1 MFDASNDLAEAP
13 SEADE
18 RQRIVRRCAYLYQ
31 AFEAYNKKLSVTGL
45 QGAEMNKA
53 LLLHA
58 VESYFLDIRRLKTFH
73 GMERADRYKIAGY
86 FLKWISKIKP
96 IQIGPIGGL
105 SPDLQKR
112 GILVNADFALIH
124 ALTIANI
131 DQAKIHSRLIVSL
144 LYSAHYRDLDGGV
157 IAVALE
163 SLAKAF
169 PRPSLGTTTTLTG
182 CSSTN

>member
-1 MFDASNDLAEAP
+1 MFDANNDFAEAE
-13 SEADE
+13 SESAE
-18 RQRIVRRCAYLYQ
+18 QKRIARRCAYLYES
-31 AFEAYNKKLSVTGL
+31 FEAYNRKLSATGL
-45 QGAEMNKA
+45 HGAEMNKA

-96 IQIGPIGGL
+96 IQIGRLGSL

-124 ALTIANI
+124 ALTVANI
-131 DQAKIHSRLIVSL
+131 DQARVNSRLLISL
-144 LYSAHYRDLDGGV
+144 LYSAHYRALDGGV
-157 IAVALE
+157 MAVALE
-163 SLAKAF
+163 SLAKAY
-169 PRPSLGTTTTLTG
+169 PRLPLVAGRTLTG
-182 CSSTN
+182 CSPTN